1 MNIILVH
8 LTLEIPPRK
17 KKSDIFTPTKHLHCN
32 QLWRIHKSNCFNE
45 PVDTVPV
52 DRFIAVDTSKMGELD
67 FSSTSFLT
75 VSMFSSII
83 LVGED
88 LEDVT
93 GGHKSVDNSGEGVTA
108 CEEADVVRI

>member
-1 MNIILVH
+1 
-8 LTLEIPPRK
+8 
-17 KKSDIFTPTKHLHCN
+17 
-32 QLWRIHKSNCFNE
+32 
-45 PVDTVPV
+45 
-52 DRFIAVDTSKMGELD
+52 MGELD

-75 VSMFSSII
+75 VSIFSSII

-108 CEEADVVRI
+108 CEEADVVRIWTARGIPFLKQLDFWIFHSWLQSKCFGGVEMSDFF